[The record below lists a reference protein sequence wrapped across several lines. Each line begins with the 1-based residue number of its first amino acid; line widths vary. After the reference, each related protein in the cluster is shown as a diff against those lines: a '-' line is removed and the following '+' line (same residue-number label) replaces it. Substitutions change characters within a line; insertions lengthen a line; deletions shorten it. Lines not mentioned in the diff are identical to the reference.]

1 MRCQFIIK
9 LCNESSFMKSKLDV
23 VGIIYVLLLVTVPAQ
38 AQFRS
43 HVPTP
48 YSLMGPTIAVKSNI
62 GDTGTFGLASLQ
74 MGHSYEMSFGSFGGQ
89 MYNQNMY
96 TNTVTMQ
103 FNEKMFG
110 RVDVAFAHSPFGSA
124 LPGMNQTGSIFIR
137 NAEFN
142 YAINDKTNI
151 SFHFSQNPNGMGY
164 YNGGP
169 FGGSGYSPYYNRN
182 RFNPYNPY

>member
-1 MRCQFIIK
+1 
-9 LCNESSFMKSKLDV
+9 MKSKLSV
-23 VGIIYVLLLVTVPAQ
+23 VGLLLALVLASVPAQ

-48 YSLMGPTIAVKSNI
+48 YSLMGPTIAVKSSNADN
-62 GDTGTFGLASLQ
+62 GKFGLSSLQ

-103 FNEKMFG
+103 FNEKMSG
-110 RVDVAFAHSPFGSA
+110 RMDVAFAHSPFGSA
-124 LPGMNQTGSIFIR
+124 LPGMNQTGRVFIR

-164 YNGGP
+164 YGGP
-169 FGGSGYSPYYNRN
+169 FGGSGYSPYYGRN